1 MKYVKR
7 RIPNNKGRKY
17 INELTFFSILSL
29 FNQNEISFKLT
40 STDLFFYKYSRIFNF
55 HRHGIQNSVHQLPI
69 HLIFMY
75 LRMYELLGFYIHHQP
90 ALPHVKLYKVE
101 CM

>member
-40 STDLFFYKYSRIFNF
+40 STDLFFFTN
-55 HRHGIQNSVHQLPI
+55 IQEY
-69 HLIFMY
+69 LIFTDMGSKIQSTNCQSTLY
-75 LRMYELLGFYIHHQP
+75 LCI
-90 ALPHVKLYKVE
+90 
-101 CM
+101 